1 MNQTAKRALTSI
13 GLALSTVFF
22 YDRLQSSLPVGPA
35 TYWMVVAAVWVN
47 VVYAGLEVLGFW
59 TALDR
64 ARGWGQAI
72 PRNDQELEDRW
83 ER

>member
-1 MNQTAKRALTSI
+1 MNPTAKRALTSI

-22 YDRLQSSLPVGPA
+22 YDKVQSSLPMGPA

-47 VVYAGLEVLGFW
+47 VVYAGLEVLGCW

-64 ARGWGQAI
+64 AKGRDEAM

-83 ER
+83 EG